1 MAATASWSHL
11 AMTRLFSSSLTMS
24 DLMQL
29 HETSSLPRYIQK
41 KKREKKEGR
50 IEFNDGDDD
59 DNDDKDDDDDGDD
72 AEREREREREL
83 LLLLLLVV
91 VEWSLVG
98 MIIGNESEKLMKASP
113 KNLQWQQKM
122 RLRKRVVA
130 ASETPCHDHSSIH
143 HHSLIRFNS
152 I

>member
-1 MAATASWSHL
+1 
-11 AMTRLFSSSLTMS
+11 MTRLFSSSLTMS

-29 HETSSLPRYIQK
+29 RETSSLPRYIQK
-41 KKREKKEGR
+41 KKREKKKVESS
-50 IEFNDGDDD
+50 D
-59 DNDDKDDDDDGDD
+59 DDKDDDDDDGGGGD
-72 AEREREREREL
+72 AEREREREL

-91 VEWSLVG
+91 VERSIVG

-113 KNLQWQQKM
+113 KNLQLQQKM

-130 ASETPCHDHSSIH
+130 ASETPRHDHSSIH
-143 HHSLIRFNS
+143 HHSLICFNS